1 MYACSKCGKLT
12 AYLINNLCHDCFL
25 TGNGGA
31 DRYMSLPWS
40 ERIPMLSI
48 NPDAANREDIA
59 RLASELMEARHELL
73 RLSEIVS
80 DEDSSIILSL
90 FFNT

>member
-1 MYACSKCGKLT
+1 
-12 AYLINNLCHDCFL
+12 
-25 TGNGGA
+25 
-31 DRYMSLPWS
+31 MSLLWE

-48 NPDAANREDIA
+48 NPDAATREDIA

-73 RLSEIVS
+73 RLSEIVN
-80 DEDSSIILSL
+80 DEDRSIILSL